1 MPFSNTVN
9 SSKSWRDYFLHSKD
23 VAYSNL
29 LLEKIRNSVEP
40 SCPFISSVSEI
51 SKNPGITFL
60 SLDASEEKLQLF
72 HHATVTGGSW
82 MDDKEKLVDL
92 LGSHHEIIPIQ
103 IMTNSI
109 KEVKENKIHSVE
121 QLVNKIKTKNSLD
134 YDRLAKLD
142 FHNYNILPIPALLTQ
157 VFLSL
162 DDTDSS
168 SVALAF
174 FQSMYE
180 LDYGDTDPNDENSI
194 GNANSVSDS
203 QDVNMDTPQ
212 LSTTDEEA
220 GKIDQAETIILLKT
234 RLWTNSSTFYNFV
247 SNVTGRK

>member
-1 MPFSNTVN
+1 
-9 SSKSWRDYFLHSKD
+9 
-23 VAYSNL
+23 
-29 LLEKIRNSVEP
+29 
-40 SCPFISSVSEI
+40 
-51 SKNPGITFL
+51 
-60 SLDASEEKLQLF
+60 
-72 HHATVTGGSW
+72 
-82 MDDKEKLVDL
+82 
-92 LGSHHEIIPIQ
+92 
-103 IMTNSI
+103 
-109 KEVKENKIHSVE
+109 
-121 QLVNKIKTKNSLD
+121 
-134 YDRLAKLD
+134 LD

-157 VFLSL
+157 VSLSL

-180 LDYGDTDPNDENSI
+180 FDYGDTDPNDENSI